1 MCANIQMS
9 LSRDGSLFG
18 IALILYGIYLEI
30 SGFMSSLYPMVGL
43 LVVALAFLGSVVS
56 VLHSIKA
63 DDHSASEV

>member
-1 MCANIQMS
+1 MS
-9 LSRDGSLFG
+9 LSRDVSLFG